1 MTPDS
6 LRDVLA
12 EALHPILEAVRAE
25 TLRAA
30 AHALS
35 QGLQYDGPQSVM
47 FLQDLANRH
56 ASADWPVRIESG
68 EPERQADALAPTVAR
83 LIADARAEAGR
94 EAYEDGYDQGHA
106 DAHADGAAEDDLCR
120 YRNRGRAEQAA
131 ADRER
136 VEAACAK
143 AEVLTQE
150 AMGHRSK
157 HWRGID
163 YADGLDSG
171 IETTT
176 GLVRAALDSE
186 GGTP

>member
-1 MTPDS
+1 MTPDN

-68 EPERQADALAPTVAR
+68 EPERQADALAPTVKR
-83 LIADARAEAGR
+83 LIADARAEGEGCGIQYAIGTMHGVRPVTRDPNER
-94 EAYEDGYDQGHA
+94 EQRVLDLLRARRDGG
-106 DAHADGAAEDDLCR
+106 DD
-120 YRNRGRAEQAA
+120 RG
-131 ADRER
+131 
-136 VEAACAK
+136 
-143 AEVLTQE
+143 
-150 AMGHRSK
+150 
-157 HWRGID
+157 
-163 YADGLDSG
+163 
-171 IETTT
+171 
-176 GLVRAALDSE
+176 
-186 GGTP
+186 

>member
-1 MTPDS
+1 MTPDN

-136 VEAACAK
+136 VEAEYHPADRPGS
-143 AEVLTQE
+143 EDFE
-150 AMGHRSK
+150 
-157 HWRGID
+157 RG
-163 YADGLDSG
+163 YRMAYRHF
-171 IETTT
+171 
-176 GLVRAALDSE
+176 RAALDSE
-186 GGTP
+186 GGAS

>member
-1 MTPDS
+1 VT
-6 LRDVLA
+6 
-12 EALHPILEAVRAE
+12 
-25 TLRAA
+25 
-30 AHALS
+30 
-35 QGLQYDGPQSVM
+35 
-47 FLQDLANRH
+47 
-56 ASADWPVRIESG
+56 
-68 EPERQADALAPTVAR
+68 TVADR
-83 LIADARAEAGR
+83 THYCADHPDAELTQVHGSVGACVECPQCHRRICQGCNEVASECWSSGLCHGCYR
-94 EAYEDGYDQGHA
+94 EASRRWEA
-106 DAHADGAAEDDLCR
+106 DKRQRELAAE
-120 YRNRGRAEQAA
+120 YNRGRAEQAA

-186 GGTP
+186 GGA